1 MDDNLPVYF
10 WIFCST
16 I

>member
-10 WIFCST
+10 CIFRST